1 MESRNSVLDH
11 LMGKELF
18 PFPGVRFNPTD
29 VELVMFFL
37 LRKVMGRKCPVEVI
51 AEVDVYK
58 VSPWDLPGTCESSHI
73 KHFFVLFFIF
83 QLVTLFCFI
92 D

>member
-1 MESRNSVLDH
+1 MESGNSGLGH

-37 LRKVMGRKCPVEVI
+37 LRKVMGRKCPKVI

-58 VSPWDLPGTCESSHI
+58 VSPWDLPGTCENSHI
-73 KHFFVLFFIF
+73 KHFFVLFFFYFSISYT
-83 QLVTLFCFI
+83 VLFY
-92 D
+92 